1 MRKGTDLIGKPII
14 AYDTGRKLATV
25 QDLIF
30 NQNQGALVALL
41 TEEPNWFSAGKIIA
55 VSEIKA
61 IGIDGILVHSENAI
75 VPVKQVPAVHELL
88 NHNNILR
95 GTEIMTVSGR
105 NLGKMVDLY
114 FDGYTG
120 VVEGYEVSGGLFSDA
135 YTGRSFVPTTDT
147 VRIGYDFAFVP
158 DSVVGLMEEQVGGIK
173 AVMIATG
180 NKAQDLAQQASHK
193 TQELSA
199 VAAEKLG
206 EAQGQA
212 LSAITDAVVTP
223 EQQKH
228 FALGRTVDSNIYDS
242 TGVIVVQKNQLVM
255 QSDVERAEAF
265 GVLDALYRATG
276 GDVVAE
282 TKQKIG
288 QKAGELS
295 QSASETFDRVAD
307 KTRNAVAGYA
317 VDETLGR
324 RVNTMVYSRDGEIIA
339 ATGQIV
345 TGRILELA
353 KESHQEKA
361 LLNATGL
368 SEQAVAKRQTK
379 VLAHQAG
386 SQARQISNQV
396 QYGTVSALEW
406 VKQTADELYGKS
418 SSAIMD
424 QRIKGALGRP
434 VNRVILDQ
442 NDSVILNVGELVT
455 HRAIAEAR
463 QADVLDILLGSIHDA
478 PPQIPSYEI
487 KAPQSGRASLV

>member
-14 AYDTGRKLATV
+14 AYDTGCKLATV

-30 NQNQGALVALL
+30 SQDQGALVALL
-41 TEEPNWFSAGKIIA
+41 TEEPSWFSAGKIVA
-55 VSEIKA
+55 VAQIKA
-61 IGIDGILVHSENAI
+61 IGLDGILIHSADAI
-75 VPVKQVPAVHELL
+75 VPVKEVPAVHELL
-88 NHNNILR
+88 NYNNILR

-105 NLGKMVDLY
+105 NLGRMVDLY

-120 VVEGYEVSGGLFSDA
+120 TVEGYEVSGGLFSDA
-135 YTGRSFVPTTDT
+135 YTGRSFVPTSET
-147 VRIGYDFAFVP
+147 VRIGQDFAFVP

-180 NKAQDLAQQASHK
+180 NKAQDFAQQATHK
-193 TQELSA
+193 TQELGA
-199 VAAEKLG
+199 VAAERLG

-228 FALGRTVDSNIYDS
+228 FVLGRTVGSNIYDVNG
-242 TGVIVVQKNQLVM
+242 TIVVQKNQLVM
-255 QSDVERAEAF
+255 QSDLERAEAF

-282 TKQKIG
+282 TKQKMG
-288 QKAGELS
+288 QKMGELS
-295 QSASETFDRVAD
+295 QSAAETFDRAAE
-307 KTRNAVAGYA
+307 KTRNVVAGYA

-345 TGRILELA
+345 TGRILDLA
-353 KESHQEKA
+353 KESNQEKA

-368 SEQAVAKRQTK
+368 SEQAVAKRQTR
-379 VLAHQAG
+379 VLVHQAG
-386 SQARQISNQV
+386 TQAQQLGDQV
-396 QYGTVSALEW
+396 QYRTVSALEW
-406 VKQTADELYGKS
+406 AKQTADALYGKS
-418 SSAIMD
+418 THAIAE

-442 NDSVILNVGELVT
+442 NDAVILNVGELVT

-463 QADVLDILLGSIHDA
+463 QSDVLDILLGSIHDA
-478 PPQIPSYEI
+478 TPQIPNYET
-487 KAPQSGRASLV
+487 KAPHNGRASLV